1 MAFKKDITYFES
13 DRKLTQKT
21 EENFKKINTR
31 TTKTVTKEQKNS
43 ILARK

>member
-1 MAFKKDITYFES
+1 MAFKKDKTYFKS

-21 EENFKKINTR
+21 EENQYNTR
-31 TTKTVTKEQKNS
+31 ATKTVTKEQKNS